1 MVVIKTGNVAEL
13 SFEAEY
19 QTEQCVVLGIKI
31 SCNILFLLMYSE
43 FLQTPLLLTTL
54 YFIIHSFTCS
64 IPAHLSTGKN

>member
-31 SCNILFLLMYSE
+31 SCNIL
-43 FLQTPLLLTTL
+43 
-54 YFIIHSFTCS
+54 IVSFDVQ
-64 IPAHLSTGKN
+64 